1 PAPVPVLDL
10 TAEAETIAAQP
21 DTNPAHPADPERVF
35 YIPYTS
41 GSTGRPKGTLVPHR
55 AINGFFTDVHY
66 ATWGPDAVTLLH
78 SALSWDGNLVEILPP
93 LLTGGRVVVH
103 TGTNRDP
110 LTVAETVHAHQVTH
124 LFLPTTAFNT
134 IISTSPHLLAG
145 VQQLIFGG
153 EAVTV
158 RHVRTALAEL
168 PATRLA
174 HGYGPSECTV
184 FATAHL
190 VTPADL
196 DRPTIPIGTPI
207 GDRTVH
213 LIDPDTGQVIT
224 EPGQTGEI
232 CISGPSLAHG
242 YLNRP
247 ALTATHFRPNPGL
260 TPNPEQDQEQDQGQ
274 RQGQRPRP
282 GDTTPSSDTT
292 ASSATTNSDGIT
304 ASPTGGRL
312 YHTGDLATYTPDGLL
327 LFQRRTD
334 TQHKIR
340 GYRIEL
346 TEIENVL
353 TTHPRITH
361 AAVTTH
367 PDPTGTLRLTAYLTL
382 KNTHT
387 DGDGGGE
394 TLTAT
399 DIRTHLQP
407 HLPDYMIPATY
418 LPLTHLPTTHN
429 GKTDRNALPPP
440 HTLTPLPT

>member
-1 PAPVPVLDL
+1 MRAREHPDRVAVTEPHGATLTYGQLNAAANRLAHTLNNRGVKPGDLVGLHLTHSATYITALLAVLKAGAGYVPLEPGLPPGRLTLMATEPGLAAVITTPAHPWTPTQAPAPAQVPASAPAQAPAQAQAQVQASASAPAPARVPALVPVLDL

-55 AINGFFTDVHY
+55 AINGFFTGVHY
-66 ATWGPDAVTLLH
+66 ATWGPDTVALLH

-134 IISTSPHLLAG
+134 IISTSPHLLAN

-196 DRPTIPIGTPI
+196 DRPTI
-207 GDRTVH
+207 
-213 LIDPDTGQVIT
+213 
-224 EPGQTGEI
+224 
-232 CISGPSLAHG
+232 
-242 YLNRP
+242 
-247 ALTATHFRPNPGL
+247 
-260 TPNPEQDQEQDQGQ
+260 
-274 RQGQRPRP
+274 
-282 GDTTPSSDTT
+282 
-292 ASSATTNSDGIT
+292 
-304 ASPTGGRL
+304 
-312 YHTGDLATYTPDGLL
+312 
-327 LFQRRTD
+327 
-334 TQHKIR
+334 
-340 GYRIEL
+340 
-346 TEIENVL
+346 
-353 TTHPRITH
+353 
-361 AAVTTH
+361 
-367 PDPTGTLRLTAYLTL
+367 
-382 KNTHT
+382 
-387 DGDGGGE
+387 
-394 TLTAT
+394 
-399 DIRTHLQP
+399 
-407 HLPDYMIPATY
+407 
-418 LPLTHLPTTHN
+418 
-429 GKTDRNALPPP
+429 
-440 HTLTPLPT
+440 